1 MPRRTLLLSLLI
13 LTVTV
18 ATALE
23 PAEIDPLDPAAGE
36 FLGLDYEA
44 ERQAAWEAY
53 QAADY
58 LEAARH
64 YLAYLRGRPGDA
76 TSIYNLACCYGLLG
90 EAEPAARYLELAVD
104 AGFEDAW
111 LIAEDGD
118 FDKVRDSEVFTLAA
132 ETAIAEIEARL
143 AAIPPLHWTSAEIQ
157 LPTPVVEAKLFEEG
171 APRTL
176 IVALHG
182 YGSNP
187 LRFSRLAEYFGPE
200 FTLACP
206 RAPHPYSTSSVGFTW
221 LWWTA
226 DGELPGSRQNAENYV
241 LTVVEELREK
251 YEPQRVY
258 LMGFSQGAGMTYDIA
273 LKNPEIFDGAL
284 PFGGWL
290 DTEEMG
296 LTEAD
301 LEAAADLPFFIC
313 HGEED
318 SSVPFEAGQS
328 ASELLEGLGY
338 DVSFHAFAGGH
349 FVPEDAV
356 TAAVEWIKSLE
367 E

>member
-1 MPRRTLLLSLLI
+1 MSRRTLLLSLLI
-13 LTVTV
+13 LAVSV
-18 ATALE
+18 AAALD

-36 FLGLDYEA
+36 FLEA
-44 ERQAAWEAY
+44 DFDEYAALARQYY
-53 QAADY
+53 QEGDY
-58 LEAARH
+58 LESARYH
-64 YLAYLRGRPGDA
+64 LAYLTGRPGDS
-76 TSIYNLACCYGLLG
+76 TYIYNLACCFGLLG

-118 FDKVRDSEVFTLAA
+118 FDKVRDSEVFALAA
-132 ETAIAEIEARL
+132 ETAIAEIEAKL
-143 AAIPPLHWTSAEIQ
+143 AAIPPLHWTETPVQ
-157 LPTPVVEAKLFEEG
+157 LPTPVVEAKLLEEG
-171 APRTL
+171 QPRTL

-187 LRFSRLAEYFGPE
+187 LRFSRLAEAFGPE

-221 LWWTA
+221 LWWTE
-226 DGELPGSRQNAENYV
+226 DGELPGSRENAENYV
-241 LTVVEELREK
+241 LTVIEELREK
-251 YEPQRVY
+251 YEPERVY

-273 LKNPEIFDGAL
+273 LKNPQIFDGAL

-301 LEAAADLPFFIC
+301 LEAAAELPFFIC

-318 SSVPFEAGQS
+318 SSVPFEAGRG
-328 ASELLEGLGY
+328 ARELLEGYGY
-338 DVSFHAFAGGH
+338 DVTFHAFAGGH
-349 FVPEDAV
+349 FVPEEAV
-356 TAAVEWIKSLE
+356 AAAVEWIKSLE
-367 E
+367 